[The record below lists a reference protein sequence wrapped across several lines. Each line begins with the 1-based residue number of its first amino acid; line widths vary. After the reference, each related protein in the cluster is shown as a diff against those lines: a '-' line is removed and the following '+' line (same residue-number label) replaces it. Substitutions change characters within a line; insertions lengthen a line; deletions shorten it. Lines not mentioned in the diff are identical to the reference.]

1 MLQSL
6 YFRQQANVRVN
17 NELSDYTDLK
27 RGVRQGCIASPD
39 LFSLYTEMIMRHSD
53 DEPGVNMGGHNINNI
68 RFADD
73 TGPIA
78 GSQEDLQNL
87 LNVIY
92 ERSEKFGMKIN
103 TAKTEVMIMN
113 NWDKEKAEIMLN
125 GVTLK
130 QVDKFKYLGS
140 WITSDGSCSTDIKCR
155 IAEAKTAFTEMR
167 SILSN
172 LKMPFKLRY
181 RILNCYVIPIMMYGC
196 ENGILMKSDMK
207 KLEAAEMWF
216 LRRMQKISWKEKKSN
231 EEIVK
236 STIGSRNLLAKVMQ
250 RQTSFFGHIMRK
262 QGIEQV
268 VTTCKI
274 DGKRKRGR
282 RPTQF
287 LDQIMRWTNSQSVA
301 DVMNRVR
308 SRTLTVAKVF

>member
-1 MLQSL
+1 M
-6 YFRQQANVRVN
+6 YI
-17 NELSDYTDLK
+17 LS
-27 RGVRQGCIASPD
+27 VIVACIK
-39 LFSLYTEMIMRHSD
+39 
-53 DEPGVNMGGHNINNI
+53 V
-68 RFADD
+68 
-73 TGPIA
+73 
-78 GSQEDLQNL
+78 
-87 LNVIY
+87 
-92 ERSEKFGMKIN
+92 FGR
-103 TAKTEVMIMN
+103 
-113 NWDKEKAEIMLN
+113 NWDRNA
-125 GVTLK
+125 T
-130 QVDKFKYLGS
+130 
-140 WITSDGSCSTDIKCR
+140 TSRRRNLRIFLPQSDI
-155 IAEAKTAFTEMR
+155 
-167 SILSN
+167 
-172 LKMPFKLRY
+172 
-181 RILNCYVIPIMMYGC
+181 
-196 ENGILMKSDMK
+196 K

>member
-1 MLQSL
+1 
-6 YFRQQANVRVN
+6 
-17 NELSDYTDLK
+17 
-27 RGVRQGCIASPD
+27 
-39 LFSLYTEMIMRHSD
+39 MIMRHSD

-68 RFADD
+68 RFTDD
-73 TGPIA
+73 TGLIA

-130 QVDKFKYLGS
+130 QVEKFKYLGS

-196 ENGILMKSDMK
+196 ENWILMKSD
-207 KLEAAEMWF
+207 
-216 LRRMQKISWKEKKSN
+216 KE
-231 EEIVK
+231 
-236 STIGSRNLLAKVMQ
+236 TGS
-250 RQTSFFGHIMRK
+250 S
-262 QGIEQV
+262 
-268 VTTCKI
+268 
-274 DGKRKRGR
+274 
-282 RPTQF
+282 
-287 LDQIMRWTNSQSVA
+287 
-301 DVMNRVR
+301 
-308 SRTLTVAKVF
+308 

>member
-1 MLQSL
+1 
-6 YFRQQANVRVN
+6 
-17 NELSDYTDLK
+17 
-27 RGVRQGCIASPD
+27 
-39 LFSLYTEMIMRHSD
+39 
-53 DEPGVNMGGHNINNI
+53 
-68 RFADD
+68 
-73 TGPIA
+73 
-78 GSQEDLQNL
+78 
-87 LNVIY
+87 
-92 ERSEKFGMKIN
+92 
-103 TAKTEVMIMN
+103 
-113 NWDKEKAEIMLN
+113 
-125 GVTLK
+125 
-130 QVDKFKYLGS
+130 
-140 WITSDGSCSTDIKCR
+140 
-155 IAEAKTAFTEMR
+155 MR

-196 ENGILMKSDMK
+196 ENWILMKSDIK